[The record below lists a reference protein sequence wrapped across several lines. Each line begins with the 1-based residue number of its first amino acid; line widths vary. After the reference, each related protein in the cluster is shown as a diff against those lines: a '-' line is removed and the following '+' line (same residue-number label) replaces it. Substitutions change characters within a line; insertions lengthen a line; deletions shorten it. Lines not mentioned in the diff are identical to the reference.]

1 MAIVDGEYKSVIG
14 VESLYY
20 APLTLDSV
28 ATFTPGTPGA
38 FGPCDGDQRRTKHI
52 QLETQYADDAAY
64 DTATSTGETKLTV
77 NVTNIPLQVLA
88 TLLGLVYDTINGLVY
103 DNEATPP
110 YVSLGFKSL
119 KSNGSYR
126 YYWYYKGR
134 FEAPKEAAKTKGD
147 AVEFQPQELTFTAI
161 KTTHPF
167 ALDAD
172 TTSTLKRIVGDEDIA
187 GFDGSAWF
195 TTVAIPLYV
204 AG

>member
-20 APLTLDSV
+20 RSRDRWIAL
-28 ATFTPGTPGA
+28 ATFTPGAPATLAPVTEISVE
-38 FGPCDGDQRRTKHI
+38 PNTSS
-52 QLETQYADDAAY
+52 ETQYADDAAY